1 MTDIDDSPP
10 LKLIETIYRAA
21 LDPQGY
27 DVFMRQ
33 WHDWMTARIGALDRL
48 RDTDSAMSSPEIA
61 AHFEL
66 ALRVLERLGEARS
79 SSIPHGPQLLMDSAG
94 RILWQNAEADRL
106 LGSGRGRSLQ
116 NLDLPGSHR
125 ARLADYLS
133 RLPENSTQPPLVI
146 QITPPDDTR
155 TTAFRVE
162 QIREGADSVL
172 AILSSLA
179 PAWPAR
185 ADHLLMETHR
195 LSAAECAVCA
205 QLIEGLPPATIAQRR
220 GTSLATV
227 RTQIKKILAKTRQ
240 GSLSELTAYL
250 HSLLRLADTMP
261 EFDTAPALPAPLGG
275 ALHDVTVHGR
285 RLIIEE
291 HGPRTGYPVVF
302 LHGMLDGTGI
312 TASAHQA
319 LHRYNLR
326 LICPHRPGFGQSEP
340 VDGPLANVLEQ
351 VGRDLA
357 SVLSRW
363 GINAPVMLGHLGGSL
378 YAVAAAAP
386 CGACGIVNVAGGV
399 PIISPAQFDSMTK
412 RQRLVAYT
420 ARYAPS
426 VLPFVINA
434 GIRQIKGGGGDTFL
448 RSLYE
453 NAPVDSD
460 VLRDDKV
467 RALMLAGHQ
476 FTLAQGH
483 IGFATD
489 SYHVVRDWT
498 PMFMASAPIPV
509 RLIHGAHD
517 PVVSARSVQEFA
529 ARHADRVE
537 LDLLDDA
544 GQLLFYRNADRVFAT
559 VRRVIDHA
567 QGMTKYSLHHGKTR
581 GY

>member
-1 MTDIDDSPP
+1 MNDIDDPPP

-33 WHDWMTARIGALDRL
+33 WHDWMTARVGALDKL
-48 RDTDSAMSSPEIA
+48 RETDSAMSSPEIA

-66 ALRVLERLGEARS
+66 ALRVLERIGEPRNAP
-79 SSIPHGPQLLMDSAG
+79 IPHGPQILIDSAG

-106 LGSGRGRSLQ
+106 LGMGRGRGLQ
-116 NLDLPGSHR
+116 DLHLSDGHR
-125 ARLADYLS
+125 ARLSGFLDRLS
-133 RLPENSTQPPLVI
+133 DNTTLPPVIVQISPPNG
-146 QITPPDDTR
+146 TR
-155 TTAFRVE
+155 STAFRVE
-162 QIREGADSVL
+162 QIREGADKVL

-179 PAWPAR
+179 PAWPAK
-185 ADHLLMETHR
+185 ADHLLMDTHR

-205 QLIEGLPPATIAQRR
+205 QLIEGLPPADIARRR

-227 RTQIKKILAKTRQ
+227 RTQVKKILAKTRQ
-240 GSLSELTAYL
+240 GSQTELTAYL
-250 HSLLRLADTMP
+250 HSLLRLAENMP
-261 EFDTAPALPAPLGG
+261 EFDSTPALPAPAGG
-275 ALHDVTVHGR
+275 ALHDLTVHGR

-291 HGPRTGYPVVF
+291 HGPRDGYPVVF

-312 TASAHQA
+312 TAAAHQA
-319 LHRYNLR
+319 LHRHKLR

-340 VDGPLANVLEQ
+340 VSGPLAGVLAQ
-351 VGRDLA
+351 VGKDLS
-357 SVLSRW
+357 SVLTGW
-363 GINAPVMLGHLGGSL
+363 GIRAPMMLGHLAGAL
-378 YAVAAAAP
+378 YAFAAAGP

-399 PIISPAQFDSMTK
+399 PIVSPAQFDSMTR

-434 GIRQIKGGGGDTFL
+434 GIRQIKGGGAEIFL

-460 VLRDDKV
+460 VLRDDRV
-467 RALMLAGHQ
+467 RALMLAGHR

-483 IGFATD
+483 IGFASD

-498 PMFMASAPIPV
+498 PMFTASAPVPV
-509 RLIHGAHD
+509 HLIHGAHD
-517 PVVSARSVQEFA
+517 PVVSPRSVQDFA
-529 ARHADRVE
+529 ALHADRVT

-544 GQLLFYRNADRVFAT
+544 GQLLFYQNSERVFGT
-559 VRRVIDHA
+559 VRRMVDKA
-567 QGMTKYSLHHGKTR
+567 QGNSK
-581 GY
+581 